1 MTSDCLPHQARGSR
15 LERTYAISKGVPV
28 VQLVIQGGLGTLDTC
43 IASAELGSPLLILA
57 DSGGAATAIAQFCT
71 GGESGGGV

>member
-1 MTSDCLPHQARGSR
+1 
-15 LERTYAISKGVPV
+15 

-71 GGESGGGV
+71 GGESGGGVRVHAECLVDCISECMLMASLSAC